1 MAVGQEIISYCATCK
16 LDLRH
21 VIVAHKAGNSGAVAK
36 LRCNTCN
43 KIHAPRINPE
53 ARAGNVSA
61 KTRAAPA
68 EKKRVVPLEVEW
80 REQLNKLQGKPTV
93 PYTPQREFKA
103 NDVIDHPKFGC
114 GIVRTLKDGNKFEV
128 LFQRDIKVLVHRLKV
143 EENT

>member
-36 LRCNTCN
+36 LRCNTCS

-53 ARAGNVSA
+53 ARTANA
-61 KTRAAPA
+61 ATKTRTPS
-68 EKKRVVPLEVEW
+68 EPKRVVPLEVEW
-80 REQLNKLQGKPTV
+80 REQLSKLQGKPTL

-103 NDVIDHPKFGC
+103 DDVIDHPKFGC
-114 GIVRTLKDGNKFEV
+114 GIVRSLKDGNKFEV
-128 LFQRDIKVLVHRLKV
+128 LFQRDIKVLVHRLKA